1 MPLRAGL
8 LPFEPVPLARRSDL
22 GVGTRAP
29 LRECGALGQ
38 ATGMPAVQTRVR
50 RLRPNLLTA
59 AAAGVSRR
67 LGPLLRRRRRSS
79 FRWPVDLTYPLDRP
93 SGVSGWF
100 AISPVRRS
108 LAAPVQ
114 GAPVLLRPGELPLG
128 VTEILPQ
135 EPSSRQAKRE
145 ENFKETLCAV
155 KALHRVEK
163 RPDNSRLRSHFRSP
177 SGPCGGWSR
186 TAGRRGV
193 APYHRTSLAA

>member
-8 LPFEPVPLARRSDL
+8 LPFEPVPLTRRSDL
-22 GVGTRAP
+22 GVGARAP
-29 LRECGALGQ
+29 LRKPGTLDQ
-38 ATGMPAVQTRVR
+38 AAGMPAVQTRVR

-67 LGPLLRRRRRSS
+67 RRPLSHRCRRSS
-79 FRWPVDLTYPLDRP
+79 FRWPVDLTYPSDGP

-108 LAAPVQ
+108 LAAPVR
-114 GAPVLLRPGELPLG
+114 GAPVLLRPGGLPLG

-135 EPSSRQAKRE
+135 EPSSRQAKPE

-155 KALHRVEK
+155 TALHRVEIA
-163 RPDNSRLRSHFRSP
+163 
-177 SGPCGGWSR
+177 R
-186 TAGRRGV
+186 TILALLPHWITVASLWWMVSDRRWPGCPA
-193 APYHRTSLAA
+193 APRD